1 MPKKE
6 SNSTK
11 KTALIIGGIILVIL
25 VIGGL
30 IRGTDKEEAPATKEE
45 NKTQTMSIDEAQT
58 KCMLMEEADLV
69 NYMGEPFGDATTK
82 KASDFCLSLWDM
94 TKNPDNTEE
103 KFIETVKSDWEQRKN
118 EVLEGYTLQQL
129 YDESKEI

>member
-6 SNSTK
+6 SSSTK
-11 KTALIIGGIILVIL
+11 KTALIIGGIILAIL

-30 IRGTDKEEAPATKEE
+30 IYGTDKEEAPTAKDE

-69 NYMGEPFGDATTK
+69 NTMGEAFGDDTTE
-82 KASDFCLSLWDM
+82 KAKNTCLSQWDLS
-94 TKNPDNTEE
+94 KNPDNTQE
-103 KFIETVKSDWEQRKN
+103 KFIEVIQSDWEERKD

-129 YDESKEI
+129 YDEAK